1 MSRSHACVCMGCP
14 CTRRRVGA
22 CFSTPNETS
31 AAMSSLF
38 LHQTTFGIT
47 TMRPNADRP
56 KLSLPLHQFALGR
69 PFLRRLLL
77 ATFHFLLCIRLT
89 LLQQFVAQRYPGFF
103 YQHKREE

>member
-1 MSRSHACVCMGCP
+1 MSRSHACVCMGWP
-14 CTRRRVGA
+14 SARRRVGA

-31 AAMSSLF
+31 AAMPSLF

-69 PFLRRLLL
+69 LLFHRLLPT
-77 ATFHFLLCIRLT
+77 AVHFWRCFLF
-89 LLQQFVAQRYPGFF
+89 QQFVAQCYPGFF